1 MISDPKDAG
10 AMNYIVSDLTYGFVA
25 PPKWYHSENSLRVHQ
40 MDYGSNH
47 HLSAEGYWMPV
58 SSEPRQQPVSDANA
72 VKLTCDY
79 ADGGPRDANACT
91 ETQGYTQFGSIQTEP
106 QTYHI
111 ASWSHD
117 EVIATDA
124 ERGLSGA
131 TR

>member
-25 PPKWYHSENSLRVHQ
+25 PPKWYHSENSLHVHQ